1 MPVKNMTRF
10 FVVKYNNY
18 LLCMKQLLIATL
30 LLFAPFISFAETNL
44 VSAVKQ
50 WFESFDIKNNGSDF
64 VCKTQCFIIL
74 PSLGSNEYLEISGNL
89 SGKWQ
94 IGYGYLNGDQIIA
107 WWFHTI
113 EPSGMQSKKFIFG
126 ESAFFSQIPKEMP
139 VILIVN
145 GEISWSSMKL
155 ELSVFTPFERLKA
168 HFTSATRYLPFTPR
182 TINFLEWPMWGG
194 MFINKAFYSWIIF
207 LLFVALVWS
216 LFEKN
221 HHHSFKKS
229 IMFGF
234 AVLVFFWIFFDLF
247 STNNQ
252 IKMYTE
258 FKNAPSFMANG
269 RLAKD
274 SDFYDFFD
282 FIQTKV
288 SSGSLGNF
296 IVPYPYDGEG
306 KYHMYPYIKF
316 HDPEKLEYVFTYNP
330 YGPNAPFG
338 FVDPVYDASSK
349 ILSWKP
355 SETRSYT
362 WKIREVLSFGNYGK
376 IYVIQP

>member
-1 MPVKNMTRF
+1 
-10 FVVKYNNY
+10 
-18 LLCMKQLLIATL
+18 
-30 LLFAPFISFAETNL
+30 
-44 VSAVKQ
+44 
-50 WFESFDIKNNGSDF
+50 
-64 VCKTQCFIIL
+64 
-74 PSLGSNEYLEISGNL
+74 
-89 SGKWQ
+89 
-94 IGYGYLNGDQIIA
+94 
-107 WWFHTI
+107 
-113 EPSGMQSKKFIFG
+113 
-126 ESAFFSQIPKEMP
+126 
-139 VILIVN
+139 
-145 GEISWSSMKL
+145 
-155 ELSVFTPFERLKA
+155 
-168 HFTSATRYLPFTPR
+168 
-182 TINFLEWPMWGG
+182 MWGG

-229 IMFGF
+229 ILFGF

-252 IKMYTE
+252 IKMNSE
-258 FKNAPSFMANG
+258 FRNAPSFMANG

-288 SSGSLGNF
+288 TSGSLGNF

-349 ILSWKP
+349 VLSWKP
-355 SETRSYT
+355 SEDRSYT

-376 IYVIQP
+376 LYVIQP